1 MISAVLTSP
10 RRCPVLLLLFLLALS
25 LAVAA
30 GCGDEPGG
38 DAADATASASPEAEE
53 ILAWVEGE
61 PITQADVDLV
71 RAEARLAGTSDE
83 PEAAL
88 EEAIG
93 RALLRREAERLG
105 LAVDDAAVEARLDE
119 IRERL
124 GGEETLAARLQTAAM
139 TREQFRLGAEYGLL
153 RERLRDHKFAEHRVS
168 DKALRRFYDENRDKV
183 FTEPAAVKL
192 GSILFRGE
200 NAAKGVAGKL
210 RAGKSFE
217 DMARTYSADPESAQ
231 NGGMLGWIQ
240 VSSLPEPLAH
250 AAEGLKRGEVSEVFQ
265 GPGGWYV
272 LKLYERRAAETKTFA
287 EVKGDLRLELD
298 RRERLQALEG
308 WLERERE
315 RVRVERADD

>member
-1 MISAVLTSP
+1 MLSSH
-10 RRCPVLLLLFLLALS
+10 RRCPALLLLVALLLS
-25 LAVAA
+25 LAALT

-38 DAADATASASPEAEE
+38 DAADATATASPQAEE

-105 LAVDDAAVEARLDE
+105 VGVDEAAIEERVGAV
-119 IRERL
+119 RERL
-124 GGEETLAARLQTAAM
+124 GGEEALVTALQTAAM
-139 TREQFRLGAEYGLL
+139 TREQLRQGAEYGLL
-153 RERLRDHKFAEHRVS
+153 RERLRDQKFADHAVS
-168 DKALRRFYDENRDKV
+168 DRALRRFYEENRETA
-183 FTEPAAVKL
+183 FAEPAAVKL
-192 GSILFRGE
+192 GSILFHGE

-210 RAGKSFE
+210 RAGKPFE

-240 VSSLPEPLAH
+240 VSSLPEPLMH
-250 AAEGLKRGEVSEVFQ
+250 AAERLKRGEVSEVFQ

-272 LKLYERRAAETKTFA
+272 LKLYDRRAAKTRTFA

-298 RRERLQALEG
+298 RRERLQALES

-315 RVRVERADD
+315 RVRVERVGD